1 MARVCPPTIAAEVQ
15 SAAERRLFGFLRDGL
30 PDTWTVLHSLGV
42 MGHRAKAWAEIDF
55 VLVGPAGIFCVEVKG
70 GRVSRQDGV
79 WTFTDRFGH
88 VNTKREG
95 PFEQVGTAS
104 AVLRRTLT
112 ERFPWVRDRV
122 LGYGVALP
130 DVRFEAIGVDLDKDI
145 VYDVVDA
152 KRPIK
157 EYVDRLAGHWRRRTT
172 DQRGRNPKDLTQS
185 EVGQCVAAI
194 RPDFDLRPSLRAAIG
209 AANAELL
216 NLTEEQ
222 FHVLDG
228 LVDNPRVLVRGGAG
242 TGKTLLAIEEA
253 KRSAALGKKVWYC
266 CFNKGLADYIR
277 PALGSQPNVLVDTI
291 HGFMGTTVN
300 RAGLDHRIDQTSDS
314 RYLYEVVL
322 PNLTVESLLDRS
334 DEPPFDILICDEGQ
348 DLLRANYLDVLECAL
363 VGGLKSGEW
372 RVFLDP
378 LQDIFE
384 ASDHSQVQRLR
395 GHGAA
400 QYRLSVN
407 CRNTEPIAVATGLL
421 AGMAA
426 TDVMKVAGPEVEYV
440 WYETDAQLRKA
451 VTNSINRILSER
463 IDPRDI
469 VVLSPKR
476 FDRSAIREG
485 LGKLGTRL
493 VNDVTPRPGEL
504 RFMTIHAFKGLE
516 SDVVLVV
523 DLDELDSLAARAAVY
538 VGASRARAMLSVFL
552 ATRCK
557 SPFLD
562 HAERYGASTTVP
574 RHSAG

>member
-1 MARVCPPTIAAEVQ
+1 M
-15 SAAERRLFGFLRDGL
+15 LRDGL
-30 PDTWTVLHSLGV
+30 PDTWTILHSLGV

-95 PFEQVGTAS
+95 PFEQVGTAT

-112 ERFPWVRDRV
+112 ARFPWVRDSL

-130 DVRFEAIGVDLDKDI
+130 DVRFEAVGVDLDKDI
-145 VYDVVDA
+145 VYDLVDA
-152 KRPIK
+152 EMPIK
-157 EYVDRLAGHWRRRTT
+157 AYVDHLADHWRRRTT
-172 DQRGRNPKDLTQS
+172 DQRGRNPNDLTQGQ
-185 EVGQCVAAI
+185 VGQCVAAI
-194 RPDFDLRPSLRAAIG
+194 RPDFDLHPSLRAAIG

-216 NLTEEQ
+216 SLTEEQ

-253 KRSAALGKKVWYC
+253 RRYAALGKKVWYC

-277 PALGSQPNVLVDTI
+277 PAFGSQSGVLVDTI
-291 HGFMGTTVN
+291 HGFMGTTVS
-300 RAGLDHRIDQTSDS
+300 RAGLDQRIRRTSD
-314 RYLYEVVL
+314 RLQLYEVVL
-322 PNLTVESLLDRS
+322 PNLTVESLLDRP
-334 DEPPFDILICDEGQ
+334 DGPPFDTLICDEGQ
-348 DLLRANYLDVLECAL
+348 DLLRANYLDVLECAV
-363 VGGLKSGEW
+363 VGGLSSGEW
-372 RVFLDP
+372 RVFFDP
-378 LQDIFE
+378 RQDIFE
-384 ASDHSQVQRLR
+384 ASDQSQLQRLR

-426 TDVMKVAGPEVEYV
+426 TEVLRVAGPEVEYV
-440 WYETDAQLRKA
+440 WYESDAQLRKS
-451 VTNSINRILSER
+451 VTNSVNRILSER
-463 IDPRDI
+463 IDTRDI

-485 LGKLGTRL
+485 LGRMGTRL

-504 RFMTIHAFKGLE
+504 RFVTIHAFKGLE
-516 SDVVLVV
+516 SDVVLLV
-523 DLDELDSLAARAAVY
+523 DLDELDSQAARAAVY

-552 ATRCK
+552 PTWCRSA
-557 SPFLD
+557 FLD
-562 HAERYGASTTVP
+562 HAERYGASTSVP
-574 RHSAG
+574 RPSGR